1 MEKLIDV
8 KVKPNVYYE
17 MKSIVRTDTPGVK
30 HGYIVTYSREYHIE
44 SLESCAITILEFWST
59 VTRYIKVGDAERLV
73 VRLNEVEVLNS
84 RLSYLANDGSWRIHT
99 AIYP

>member
-1 MEKLIDV
+1 MI
-8 KVKPNVYYE
+8 
-17 MKSIVRTDTPGVK
+17 KSLWAMIQGDPV
-30 HGYIVTYSREYHIE
+30 HIE